1 MNSIT
6 MAFFLTMLAGFS
18 TLLGVMPIF
27 IPIKNEKKVIIS
39 CLAFAAGVMIC
50 VSITDLIPESISLL
64 GEKYYSIF
72 PYLLSF
78 ICLFIGI
85 LVSSYIG
92 DNLSQLEEKNSL
104 YKVGIVSMI
113 AIILHNIPE
122 GIITFIST
130 TKDTSLGIS
139 LAIAIA
145 LHNIPEGISIGIP
158 IYYASKKK
166 SKALFYT
173 FLSGVS
179 EPFGALLTYLF
190 LLPFINSVIL
200 GLLFSF
206 IAGIMIEISMT
217 ELLPKSYWY
226 GEDTLTIFFFVMG
239 IVFML
244 LKFII
249 I

>member
-64 GEKYYSIF
+64 GEKYYGIF

-85 LVSSYIG
+85 LVSSYIEG
-92 DNLSQLEEKNSL
+92 NLFQLEEKNSL

-166 SKALFYT
+166 SKHCFILFCQGYLNRLVHYLHIC
-173 FLSGVS
+173 FYYH
-179 EPFGALLTYLF
+179 LL
-190 LLPFINSVIL
+190 
-200 GLLFSF
+200 
-206 IAGIMIEISMT
+206 
-217 ELLPKSYWY
+217 
-226 GEDTLTIFFFVMG
+226 
-239 IVFML
+239 IVL
-244 LKFII
+244 Y
-249 I
+249 

>member
-1 MNSIT
+1 MNFIT

-64 GEKYYSIF
+64 GKKYYCIF

-85 LVSSYIG
+85 FVSSYIG
-92 DNLSQLEEKNSL
+92 DNLSQLEEKGSL